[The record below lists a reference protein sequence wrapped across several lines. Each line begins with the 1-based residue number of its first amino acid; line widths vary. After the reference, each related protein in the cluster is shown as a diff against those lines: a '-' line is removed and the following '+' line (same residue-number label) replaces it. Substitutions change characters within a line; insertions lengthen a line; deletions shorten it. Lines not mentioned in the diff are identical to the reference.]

1 MPIWEEQVLNS
12 LPGTAP
18 SEDDVYFIYSMC
30 YAKVRARRVHDNFI
44 FRDMHDGPMPL
55 DYNLWILHN
64 THRTILVDTG
74 FSPRHAAERERPL
87 DFDPV
92 EALSRLGIDPAA
104 LEDII
109 LTHLHYDHAGNLA
122 RFPNARFHVQ
132 DAEVGFAT
140 GRCMCEPK
148 IRWAFDVED
157 VVTLVR
163 RVYAE
168 RVSFHDGDA
177 APLPGISVH
186 ALPGHSKG
194 MQAVRVVTPRG
205 PVVLASDVSHYY
217 ANFLRRS
224 PFILTIDADQTLAS
238 YRKLMAL
245 AGSVD
250 LIIPGHDPKVPTL
263 YPNHDVAGITLT
275 ALHEQPKP
283 HDIDAL
289 TRVNNFEPAVA
300 L

>member
-1 MPIWEEQVLNS
+1 MPNS

-18 SEDDVYFIYSMC
+18 SDDGVYHVYSMC
-30 YAKVRARRVHDNFI
+30 YARARARRVYDNFI
-44 FRDMHDGPMPL
+44 FHDMHDGPMPL

-64 THRTILVDTG
+64 AQRTVLVDTG
-74 FSPRHAAERERPL
+74 FSPRHAAERQRPL

-92 EALSRLGIDPAA
+92 DALARLGIDPAA

-109 LTHLHYDHAGNLA
+109 LTHLHYDHAGNLD
-122 RFPNARFHVQ
+122 RFPHARFHIQ
-132 DAEVGFAT
+132 DAEVEFAT

-177 APLPGISVH
+177 ALLPGISVH
-186 ALPGHSKG
+186 RLPGHSKG
-194 MQAVRVVTPRG
+194 MQAVRIVTPRG
-205 PVVLASDVSHYY
+205 AVILASDVSHYY

-224 PFILTIDADQTLAS
+224 PFILTIDAAQTLES
-238 YRKLMAL
+238 YKKLVAL
-245 AGSVD
+245 AGSID
-250 LIIPGHDPKVPTL
+250 RIIPGHDPKVPTL
-263 YPNHDVAGITLT
+263 YPNHDVAGIKLT
-275 ALHEQPKP
+275 ALHEPPVP
-283 HDIDAL
+283 HDLDTL
-289 TRVNNFEPAVA
+289 TRVDDFADAPSR
-300 L
+300 